1 MELTMIILIL
11 VALLVIVMGFAFV
24 LVKQANQRSD
34 AEIEKMHRQVSDDL
48 FAFQNNLMSAIRLDM
63 NTLNENTS
71 NKMLRME
78 HNVNEQLHSN
88 LTTTSKV
95 FQEVMKQVVQIN
107 QTQDQLKTLG
117 YDISNLHKIL
127 NDKKTRGIY
136 GEIELYSILESA
148 FGDNKQRFQT
158 QYKLSNNSIVDAII
172 FGNDAMGNIAI
183 DSKFPLENFNRLQDA
198 NLNAA
203 LKNVALNEFKNDVK
217 KHIQT
222 IAQKYIIANETSEFA
237 YMFIPAEAI
246 FAYINAN
253 LSEVVQ
259 YSYEQKVYLVSPTT
273 LMAYLTAIKALYLGI
288 QKNERMQ
295 EIQDELIKL
304 STEFARFVKR
314 YESVASDYDRTY
326 RDMKDVL
333 ISANKIAKRFEKIE
347 AVELDDKK

>member
-1 MELTMIILIL
+1 MIILML
-11 VALLVIVMGFAFV
+11 VALLVVVMGFAFV

-34 AEIEKMHRQVSDDL
+34 AEVEKMRRQVSDDL
-48 FAFQNNLMSAIRLDM
+48 FVFQNNLMSAIRLDM

-117 YDISNLHKIL
+117 YDISNLHKIF

-148 FGDNKQRFQT
+148 FGDNRQRFQT
-158 QYKLSNNSIVDAII
+158 QYKLSNNSIVDAIV
-172 FGNDAMGNIAI
+172 FGNGALGDIAI
-183 DSKFPLENFNRLQDA
+183 DSKFPLENFNRLQDSS
-198 NLNAA
+198 LNAA
-203 LKNVALNEFKNDVK
+203 QKTVALNEFKNDVK

-333 ISANKIAKRFEKIE
+333 ISASKIAKRFEKIE

>member
-1 MELTMIILIL
+1 MEQTLIL
-11 VALLVIVMGFAFV
+11 VLLALLLVVVVILVFV
-24 LVKQANQRSD
+24 LLKQAKPKNNEEVENIRK
-34 AEIEKMHRQVSDDL
+34 AMSDDL
-48 FAFQNNLMSAIRLDM
+48 FAFQSNLMNAIRFDM

-107 QTQDQLKTLG
+107 QAQDQLKDLG
-117 YDISNLHKIL
+117 YDIASLHMIL

-172 FGNDAMGNIAI
+172 FGNGALGDIAI
-183 DSKFPLENFNRLQDA
+183 DSKFPLENFNRLQDTT
-198 NLNAA
+198 LSAA
-203 LKNVALNEFKNDVK
+203 QKTVALNEFKSNVK
-217 KHIQT
+217 KHIQA
-222 IAQKYIIANETSEFA
+222 ISQKYIIANETSEFA

-246 FAYINAN
+246 FSYINAN
-253 LSEVVQ
+253 LQDVIQ
-259 YSYEQKVYLVSPTT
+259 YSYECKVYLVSPTT

-295 EIQDELIKL
+295 EIQTELVKL
-304 STEFARFVKR
+304 SSDFSRFVKR
-314 YESVASDYDRTY
+314 YESVAADYEKTY

-333 ISANKIAKRFEKIE
+333 ISANKISKRFEKIE
-347 AVELDDKK
+347 AVELEEK